1 MGILERL
8 TTRTSDDNSVE
19 EYLNTLGVEQDDLL
33 EEHAD
38 MWVRNF
44 SLEQVQDIERVS
56 TEIRKGNIVL
66 LNIEPMA
73 KKNSIKLRQA
83 VSELKGTVQSINGDI
98 ARLSEHR
105 LLITPSGVKISKS

>member
-8 TTRTSDDNSVE
+8 TTRTAETDVE
-19 EYLNTLGVEQDDLL
+19 EYLNTLGVDQDDLL

-38 MWVRNF
+38 MWIRNMV
-44 SLEQVQDIERVS
+44 LEQVQDIEKVS

-66 LNIEPMA
+66 LNIESMA

-83 VSELKGTVQSINGDI
+83 VSELKGTVHTINGDI

-105 LLITPSGVKISKS
+105 LIITPSGVKIAKS